1 MADLWCWDLRDAGDE
16 VFLNEDG
23 AAEVPLSAAGRDV
36 SEGVGR
42 SPDASELADGV
53 EFGVEGSIGADS
65 KGEPLSRP
73 SLADVVPNAVA
84 REAVECKARVPSV
97 RPDLVVEAEDLVSPA
112 GVVCDDAPDVV

>member
-1 MADLWCWDLRDAGDE
+1 MADLGCWDLCDAGNEILPD
-16 VFLNEDG
+16 EDG
-23 AAEVPLSAAGRDV
+23 AAEVPLGATGCDV

-53 EFGVEGSIGADS
+53 EFDVERSVGADREC
-65 KGEPLSRP
+65 EPLSRP

-84 REAVECKARVPSV
+84 REAVECEARVPSV

>member
-1 MADLWCWDLRDAGDE
+1 MADLGCWDLRDAGNEILPD
-16 VFLNEDG
+16 EDG
-23 AAEVPLSAAGRDV
+23 ATKVPLSAAGRDV

-53 EFGVEGSIGADS
+53 EFDVEGSIGADS
-65 KGEPLSRP
+65 EGDPLSRP

-84 REAVECKARVPSV
+84 REAVECEARVPSV

>member
-1 MADLWCWDLRDAGDE
+1 MADLGCWDLRDAGDE

-23 AAEVPLSAAGRDV
+23 APEVPLGATCCDV

-42 SPDASELADGV
+42 PPDASELADGV

-65 KGEPLSRP
+65 EGEPLSRP

-84 REAVECKARVPSV
+84 REAVECEARVPSV

>member
-1 MADLWCWDLRDAGDE
+1 MSGSEALTFG
-16 VFLNEDG
+16 VDG
-23 AAEVPLSAAGRDV
+23 G
-36 SEGVGR
+36 GK
-42 SPDASELADGV
+42 ELADGV
-53 EFGVEGSIGADS
+53 EFDVERSVGADS
-65 KGEPLSRP
+65 ECEPLSRP

>member
-1 MADLWCWDLRDAGDE
+1 MADLGCWDLRDAGDE

-65 KGEPLSRP
+65 EGEPLSRP

-84 REAVECKARVPSV
+84 REAVECEARVPSV

>member
-1 MADLWCWDLRDAGDE
+1 MADLGRWNLRDAGNEILPD
-16 VFLNEDG
+16 EDG
-23 AAEVPLSAAGRDV
+23 ATKVPLSAAGRDV

-65 KGEPLSRP
+65 EGEPLSRP

-84 REAVECKARVPSV
+84 REAVECEARVPSV

>member
-1 MADLWCWDLRDAGDE
+1 MADLGCWDLRDAGDE
-16 VFLNEDG
+16 VFPNKDG
-23 AAEVPLSAAGRDV
+23 APEVPLGAACCDV

-53 EFGVEGSIGADS
+53 EFGVKGSIGADS
-65 KGEPLSRP
+65 EGEPLSRP

-84 REAVECKARVPSV
+84 REAVECEARVPSV

>member
-1 MADLWCWDLRDAGDE
+1 MADLGCWDLRDAGNEILPD
-16 VFLNEDG
+16 EDG
-23 AAEVPLSAAGRDV
+23 ATKIPLSAAGRDV

-53 EFGVEGSIGADS
+53 EFDVERSVGADS
-65 KGEPLSRP
+65 ECKPLSRP
-73 SLADVVPNAVA
+73 SLADVVPNTVA
-84 REAVECKARVPSV
+84 REAVECEARVPSI

>member
-1 MADLWCWDLRDAGDE
+1 MADLGCWDLRDAGDE
-16 VFLNEDG
+16 VFPNEDG
-23 AAEVPLSAAGRDV
+23 APEVPLGAARCDV

-65 KGEPLSRP
+65 EGEPLSRP

-84 REAVECKARVPSV
+84 REAVECEARVPSV
-97 RPDLVVEAEDLVSPA
+97 RPDLVVEAEDLVSPT

>member
-65 KGEPLSRP
+65 EGEPLSRP

-84 REAVECKARVPSV
+84 REAVECEARVPSV

>member
-16 VFLNEDG
+16 VFLNKDG
-23 AAEVPLSAAGRDV
+23 APEVPLGAACCDV

-65 KGEPLSRP
+65 EGEPLSRP

-97 RPDLVVEAEDLVSPA
+97 RPNLVVEAEDLVSPA
-112 GVVCDDAPDVV
+112 GVVCDDAPNVV

>member
-1 MADLWCWDLRDAGDE
+1 MADLGCWDLRNAGNEILPD
-16 VFLNEDG
+16 EDG
-23 AAEVPLSAAGRDV
+23 ATEVPLGSTGGDV

-65 KGEPLSRP
+65 EGEPLSRP

-84 REAVECKARVPSV
+84 REAVECEARVPSV
-97 RPDLVVEAEDLVSPA
+97 RPDLVVEAEDLVPPA

>member
-16 VFLNEDG
+16 VFLNKDG
-23 AAEVPLSAAGRDV
+23 ATEVPLGATGGDV

-53 EFGVEGSIGADS
+53 EFDVERSVGADS
-65 KGEPLSRP
+65 ECEPLSRP

-84 REAVECKARVPSV
+84 REAVECEARVPSV

>member
-1 MADLWCWDLRDAGDE
+1 MADLGCWDLCDTGNE
-16 VFLNEDG
+16 VLPDEDG
-23 AAEVPLSAAGRDV
+23 AAEVPLSVAGSNV

-53 EFGVEGSIGADS
+53 EFGVEGSVGADS
-65 KGEPLSRP
+65 ECKPLSRP

-84 REAVECKARVPSV
+84 REAAECEVRVPSV
-97 RPDLVVEAEDLVSPA
+97 RPDLVVEAEDLVPPA

>member
-1 MADLWCWDLRDAGDE
+1 MADLGCWDLRDAGNEILPD
-16 VFLNEDG
+16 EDG
-23 AAEVPLSAAGRDV
+23 ATEVPLGATGRDV

-65 KGEPLSRP
+65 EGEPLSRP

-84 REAVECKARVPSV
+84 REAVECEARVPSV

>member
-1 MADLWCWDLRDAGDE
+1 MADLGCWDLRDAGDE

-23 AAEVPLSAAGRDV
+23 APEVPLGAACCDV

-65 KGEPLSRP
+65 EGEPLSRP

-84 REAVECKARVPSV
+84 REAVECEARVPSV

>member
-1 MADLWCWDLRDAGDE
+1 MADLGCWDLRDAGDE

-53 EFGVEGSIGADS
+53 KFGVEGSIGADS
-65 KGEPLSRP
+65 EGEPLSRP

-84 REAVECKARVPSV
+84 REAVECEARVPSV

>member
-1 MADLWCWDLRDAGDE
+1 MADLWCRDLRDAGDE

-23 AAEVPLSAAGRDV
+23 APEVPLGAARCDV

-65 KGEPLSRP
+65 EGEPLSRP
-73 SLADVVPNAVA
+73 SLADVVPDTVA
-84 REAVECKARVPSV
+84 REAVECEARVPSI
-97 RPDLVVEAEDLVSPA
+97 RPDLVVEAEDIVSPA

>member
-1 MADLWCWDLRDAGDE
+1 MADLGCWDLRDAGNEILPD
-16 VFLNEDG
+16 EDG
-23 AAEVPLSAAGRDV
+23 ATKVPLSAAGRDV

-53 EFGVEGSIGADS
+53 KFDVERSIGADS
-65 KGEPLSRP
+65 EGEPLSQP
-73 SLADVVPNAVA
+73 LLADIVPNAVA
-84 REAVECKARVPSV
+84 RVECEARVPSV